1 MAPAYDEFE
10 LKERQRRSPS
20 DAIISFPRIRRNRRT
35 SACIAAVIVIGLYY
49 LLNSVIRLLGA
60 EGSRESKTVT
70 PRIRFPYLYS
80 TLSTTSAAGL
90 RSWNQNVLFIAADL
104 KAAGRLA
111 VTACEMSKHNRVQVH
126 FALLGDGSVKADD
139 FQNLSGLGPESDCM
153 LTFHDGTTMAQLTL
167 PLLEKAVKYAMVH
180 LHRFLHP
187 QVMFIDTEN
196 ENPVVSKALKETA
209 RSSGIP
215 MIELPSNAAEKLRWM
230 TRLGS
235 QSLRAWN
242 RPKVEVFIRCD
253 KHHGNLERLLR
264 SLQNADYF
272 GIMPS
277 RITIEVGTTS
287 PLHPFTQEFIEGFSW
302 PSRDRIGIRYPIFP
316 PGSDSVSQAIHHV
329 QSFYPADKD
338 TGVLFLDP
346 NVELS
351 PYYFHWL
358 HYATLEYLYAG
369 YLEGADYELYGISL
383 TTPKSFLNGT
393 GPFNPNLTE
402 AGAYLYAT
410 PSTEAVLFF
419 PQTWKQFFTYFQW
432 RIQGILMPPPRIHIK
447 RNFTLPDVV
456 PSAEFTSSWLLYF
469 TEFAKARGSF
479 MLYPNFGSDFDT
491 EVLAICHSERPSAA
505 NYKMGS
511 RNPGQN
517 EQRLIQGMAILNS
530 LPGWNLPRWIDHSF
544 RSIAGE
550 VMNGSTLEVAFH
562 VYVSQCTTFCELC

>member
-1 MAPAYDEFE
+1 
-10 LKERQRRSPS
+10 ERRKRSSS
-20 DAIISFPRIRRNRRT
+20 DAIISLPRIRRNRRT
-35 SACIAAVIVIGLYY
+35 SLCIAAVIVLGLYY
-49 LLNSVIRLLGA
+49 LLNLVTEPGD
-60 EGSRESKTVT
+60 SREPKTVT

-80 TLSTTSAAGL
+80 SLSTTSAAGL
-90 RSWNQNVLFIAADL
+90 RSWNQNVLFVAVDF

-126 FALLGDGSVKADD
+126 FALLGDSSVRVDY

-153 LTFHDGTTMAQLTL
+153 ITFHDGTTMAQLTL
-167 PLLEKAVKYAMVH
+167 PLLGKAVKYAMVH

-196 ENPVVSKALKETA
+196 ENPVVSKALKEA
-209 RSSGIP
+209 AGSSGIP
-215 MIELPSNAAEKLRWM
+215 MIELPDNAADKLRWM

-242 RPKVEVFIRCD
+242 RPKVEIFIRCD
-253 KHHGNLERLLR
+253 THHGNLERLLR

-272 GIMPS
+272 GITPS

-287 PLHPFTQEFIEGFSW
+287 PLHPFTEASIEGFNW

-338 TGVLFLDP
+338 TSVLFLDP

-358 HYATLEYLYAG
+358 YYATLEYLYAG
-369 YLEGADYELYGISL
+369 YPEGADYELYGISL
-383 TTPKSFLNGT
+383 TAPKTFLNGT
-393 GPFNPNLTE
+393 GPFNPNLAE
-402 AGAYLYAT
+402 AGAYLYAA
-410 PSTEAVLFF
+410 PSTEAALFF

-432 RIQGILMPPPRIHIK
+432 RIHEILMPTLRSSE
-447 RNFTLPDVV
+447 RNFTLPDVT

-469 TEFAKARGSF
+469 TEFAKATGSL
-479 MLYPNFGSDFDT
+479 MLYPNFGSD
-491 EVLAICHSERPSAA
+491 EILAICHSERPSAA
-505 NYKMGS
+505 NYKMSS
-511 RNPGQN
+511 RSPGQN
-517 EQRLIQGMAILNS
+517 EQRLIQGMAMLDS
-530 LPGWNLPRWIDHSF
+530 LPGWNLP
-544 RSIAGE
+544 
-550 VMNGSTLEVAFH
+550 
-562 VYVSQCTTFCELC
+562 